1 MLACQN
7 SPNREAFIVV
17 DRNIFFLSDSFLSP
31 AIEASY
37 FNRDG
42 YNVISMLIFVEFLS

>member
-1 MLACQN
+1 MLTCKDSA
-7 SPNREAFIVV
+7 NRQAFIVV
-17 DRNIFFLSDSFLSP
+17 DWDIFFVSDSFLSP

-42 YNVISMLIFVEFLS
+42 YNVISMFIFVEFLS